1 MTVMMNAKVV
11 TKKLTC
17 ADCGRTGEFVYEV
30 WPGSHRERV
39 FQTLT
44 IGFKATI
51 PGEYPIITCACGSFI
66 GDDEIGIAA

>member
-17 ADCGRTGEFVYEV
+17 TECGRTGEFVYEV
-30 WPGSHRERV
+30 WPGCYGERV
-39 FQTLT
+39 FQNLT
-44 IGFKATI
+44 IGFKATM